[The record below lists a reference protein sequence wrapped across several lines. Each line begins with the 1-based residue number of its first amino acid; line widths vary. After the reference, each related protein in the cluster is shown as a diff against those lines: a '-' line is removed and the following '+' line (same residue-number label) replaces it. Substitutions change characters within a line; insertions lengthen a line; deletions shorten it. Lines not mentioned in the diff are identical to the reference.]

1 MTNWINWVPTWL
13 RWVTDSS
20 AITRLHRPQAIRKTQ
35 AHVHRMNK
43 RKIYWLCQLGGW
55 SAFAFYETIGYYA
68 KFGFQPSLLL
78 NGAVNMGLGIA
89 ITHTYRLLIKKLH
102 WLYLPLE
109 ALIPRIVFS
118 VLISATILTAV
129 NLPLDYYS
137 ISGFSIKTDLLSLI
151 LMITNWSKY
160 LLLWS
165 LIYHMYQ
172 YFERSKNTEIEKIRL
187 KSSVKEFEVKALR
200 SQLNPHFVFNALNSI
215 RALVLE
221 NPQKAQQGITQLSNI
236 LRNSLVA
243 DRRKTVMLSEEL
255 KTVEDYLALEKVRYE
270 DRLKV
275 EVNINP
281 DTLEVQVP
289 PLMVQT
295 LVENAVKH
303 GISKPLHGGFISI
316 SARLQK
322 HFLYLDIKNT
332 GTLQRLDSG
341 GFGLINTSQRLEL
354 LFGAEASFKIKQES
368 DNVVCAQ
375 VKIPAQ

>member
-1 MTNWINWVPTWL
+1 
-13 RWVTDSS
+13 
-20 AITRLHRPQAIRKTQ
+20 
-35 AHVHRMNK
+35 
-43 RKIYWLCQLGGW
+43 
-55 SAFAFYETIGYYA
+55 
-68 KFGFQPSLLL
+68 
-78 NGAVNMGLGIA
+78 
-89 ITHTYRLLIKKLH
+89 
-102 WLYLPLE
+102 
-109 ALIPRIVFS
+109 
-118 VLISATILTAV
+118 
-129 NLPLDYYS
+129 
-137 ISGFSIKTDLLSLI
+137 
-151 LMITNWSKY
+151 
-160 LLLWS
+160 LWS
-165 LIYHMYQ
+165 LIYHMFQ

>member
-1 MTNWINWVPTWL
+1 M
-13 RWVTDSS
+13 SKS
-20 AITRLHRPQAIRKTQ
+20 Q
-35 AHVHRMNK
+35 
-43 RKIYWLCQLGGW
+43 IYWLCQLGGW

-68 KFGFQPSLLL
+68 KFGFQLSFLA
-78 NGAVNMGLGIA
+78 NGLVNLGLGIA
-89 ITHTYRLLIKKLH
+89 VTHTYRLVIKRLQ
-102 WLYLPLE
+102 WLNLPLDQ
-109 ALIPRIVFS
+109 LVPRIVVS
-118 VLISATILTAV
+118 VLLLATLLTAV
-129 NLPLDYYS
+129 NLPLDFYI
-137 ISGFSIKTDLLSLI
+137 ISDFSVKTDLLALV
-151 LMITNWSKY
+151 LMVTNWSKY

-165 LIYHMYQ
+165 LIYHMFQ
-172 YFERSKNTEIEKIRL
+172 YFERSKNTEVERMRL

-236 LRNSLVA
+236 LRNSLIA

-275 EVNINP
+275 EINVNA
-281 DTLEVQVP
+281 DALDVQVP

-303 GISKPLHGGFISI
+303 GISKPLYGGFISI
-316 SARLQK
+316 NARLQK

-332 GTLQRLDSG
+332 GTLQKLDSG

-354 LFGAEASFKIKQES
+354 LYGAEASFKIKQDS

-375 VKIPAQ
+375 VKIPVQ

>member
-1 MTNWINWVPTWL
+1 
-13 RWVTDSS
+13 
-20 AITRLHRPQAIRKTQ
+20 
-35 AHVHRMNK
+35 MNK
-43 RKIYWLCQLGGW
+43 KKIYWLCQAGGW

-68 KFGFQPSLLL
+68 KFGFQLSLLI

-102 WLYLPLE
+102 WLNLPLE
-109 ALIPRIVFS
+109 DLIPRIVFS
-118 VLISATILTAV
+118 VLISASILTAV

-137 ISGFSIKTDLLSLI
+137 ISEFSIKTDLLSLI

-165 LIYHMYQ
+165 LIYHMFQ

-275 EVNINP
+275 ELHVNS
-281 DTLEVQVP
+281 DTLDVQVP

-332 GTLQRLDSG
+332 GTLQKLDSG

-354 LFGAEASFKIKQES
+354 LFGADASFKIKQES

-375 VKIPAQ
+375 VKIPVQ